1 MFPPKGVSTN
11 LNECFQAAMAYVILS
26 RIADILQLFL
36 KEFDQA
42 KIYCNTLAKAEALK
56 LRARAINFQETEWNT
71 AKPGIVR
78 ICTINANS
86 LQKHY
91 KDLIKD
97 EFIIQSDIICIQ
109 ESWLE
114 EDLKDPINSF
124 HHFYV
129 HGRSKGITLMSRT
142 KPLYVVPFQ
151 SENCSILK
159 ATYYDFEI
167 MNLYRFA
174 SSTNINQFTT
184 DVLSHLDTSKTTVI
198 LTDSNLDYLK
208 SPGNHFSSSL
218 NTMGFQQMITKP
230 THELGGLLDQ
240 VYFYSPCQE
249 ASCKLYK
256 AHSLFW
262 SDHTCQAVILSTSP
276 LLPDSTERRKKY
288 SECLESAVDFPQAFQ
303 SRHKG

>member
-1 MFPPKGVSTN
+1 MFQCQGITVFPPKGVSTD

-26 RIADILQLFL
+26 RITDIQQLFL
-36 KEFDQA
+36 KDFDQA
-42 KIYCNTLAKAEALK
+42 KIYCNTLAKAEALR
-56 LRARAINFQETEWNT
+56 LRARAINFQQTEWDT
-71 AKPGIVR
+71 AKKGSVR
-78 ICTINANS
+78 ICTLNARS

-91 KDLIKD
+91 EDLIKD
-97 EFIIQSDIICIQ
+97 EFIIKSDIICIQ

-129 HGRSKGITLMSRT
+129 HGRSKGVTLMTRT

-151 SENCSILK
+151 SDNCSFLK
-159 ATYYDFEI
+159 ATYSDFEI

-174 SSTNINQFTT
+174 SSTNIEQFTAE
-184 DVLSHLDTSKTTVI
+184 VLSHLDTSKTTVL

-218 NTMGFQQMITKP
+218 KDMGFQQIITKS
-230 THELGGLLDQ
+230 THILGGLLDQ
-240 VYFYSPCQE
+240 VYFNSPCPE

-262 SDHTCQAVILSTSP
+262 SDHTCQAVMLRTQN
-276 LLPDSTERRKKY
+276 LD
-288 SECLESAVDFPQAFQ
+288 
-303 SRHKG
+303 